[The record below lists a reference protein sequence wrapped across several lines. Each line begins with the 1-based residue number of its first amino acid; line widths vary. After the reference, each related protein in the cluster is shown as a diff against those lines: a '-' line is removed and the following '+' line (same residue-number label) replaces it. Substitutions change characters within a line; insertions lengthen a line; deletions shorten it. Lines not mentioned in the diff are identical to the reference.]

1 MLPKT
6 QTLCVHKAVL
16 TKQRSEASK
25 PMFSPHASKIE
36 PVQINFKP
44 VCHFFSRIR
53 QSYWLILKLNLA
65 EEMKWHTSVDLLA
78 HACVPNLDI
87 SYFLS
92 STCFLH

>member
-6 QTLCVHKAVL
+6 QTSRVHKAVL
-16 TKQRSEASK
+16 TKQRSEALK
-25 PMFSPHASKIE
+25 PRFLPQASKIE
-36 PVQINFKP
+36 PVKTKLKP

-53 QSYWLILKLNLA
+53 QNYGLILKLNLA
-65 EEMKWHTSVDLLA
+65 DEMKWQTSMDLLA

-87 SYFLS
+87 GHFLS